1 MLREL
6 FDGTGGVT
14 SALDHARIEGA
25 NNPEALNVDAQA
37 AKVARRA
44 AEALRQSRAA
54 CQVLSCVP
62 CHLCLCPLRRVLFR
76 CSHLPITAL
85 CML

>member
-14 SALDHARIEGA
+14 SALDHAKIEGA
-25 NNPEALNVDAQA
+25 NNPEALSVDAQA

-54 CQVLSCVP
+54 CQVRPTIALSLSTHP
-62 CHLCLCPLRRVLFR
+62 ADFDFLAPLL
-76 CSHLPITAL
+76 SAGLPSAA
-85 CML
+85 